1 MTNRYEVDW
10 VKNYFATGTVE
21 IKANSEAE
29 AEDIAINQIWAYE
42 GLMIYVPDGNETT
55 ACRVD
60 SSGNYIRGE
69 NNEHN

>member
-1 MTNRYEVDW
+1 MTNTYSVDW

-29 AEDIAINQIWAYE
+29 AEDIALGQIGDYE
-42 GLMIYVPDGNETT
+42 GSMQYDPDGNETT

-60 SSGNYIRGE
+60 SSGNYIKE
-69 NNEHN
+69 ETT